1 MKDYHNLFVKLDTYL
16 LADCFEN
23 FRNECLENYQVDPCY
38 FVSTPGFPLDPC
50 LKFTRVEIELLTN
63 FDVILMKEEG
73 IRGGITQA
81 IRKYASANNK
91 YMKNYDSR
99 KLSSFLMYLD
109 ANNLY
114 DWAMSIKLPLNN
126 FQQIDNPDE
135 IFTTKTILD
144 YNEKTNDKEYLLEVD
159 IEYPKHLHHDHRDL
173 PFCPFK
179 NKKFTNNTKYS
190 EAIQIARKN
199 NSEFLPKQNEKLL
212 TTLEDKEKHVIQIT
226 SLKQALEHGVIL
238 KKVQREISFSYTYW
252 LKPYIQLNTE
262 LRTNTKNTFEKD
274 FFKLMNKSVFGK
286 TMENVRA
293 RRDIK
298 LVVSE
303 QKRKLL
309 TSQPN
314 FHGSTIFCEEL
325 EAIEMKKT
333 HILMNKPTAV
343 GQSILDKSKELMYT
357 LWYDVL
363 KPIYKDKAKLLQMDT
378 DGFVINIG
386 TDNVFQDFEKTSKE
400 LLDTSGYDKNL
411 NRPITTGLNKKV
423 IGKIK
428 DELLGLITTK
438 FIAIRPK
445 FYGFKLIDDN
455 IFKEQKKC
463 KGTAKYVAKIQSIL
477 KL

>member
-114 DWAMSIKLPLNN
+114 GWAMSIKLPLNN
-126 FQQIDNPDE
+126 FQWIDNPDE

-274 FFKLMNKSVFGK
+274 FFKLMNNSVFGK

-314 FHGSTIFCEEL
+314 FHGRTIFCEEL

-363 KPIYKDKAKLLQMDT
+363 KPIYKDKAKLL
-378 DGFVINIG
+378 
-386 TDNVFQDFEKTSKE
+386 
-400 LLDTSGYDKNL
+400 
-411 NRPITTGLNKKV
+411 
-423 IGKIK
+423 
-428 DELLGLITTK
+428 
-438 FIAIRPK
+438 
-445 FYGFKLIDDN
+445 
-455 IFKEQKKC
+455 
-463 KGTAKYVAKIQSIL
+463 
-477 KL
+477 